1 MKLKSHVTKGMNIG
15 ICGLGTV
22 GSAISHFFEN
32 ARNKVKISLY
42 DKYKSENNDFNV
54 LLQTDILFVCLPT
67 PFDEETQT
75 YNTDELHEVFERLH
89 SVSYKGDILLKSTV
103 EPEFCSVI
111 NNKYP
116 SLILIHNPE
125 FLTARY
131 ALDDFRT
138 QKHIV
143 LGSTGHSAHR
153 LPILAGVYSSWFPHH
168 ITISLT
174 EAKYSSLMK
183 IACNAFY
190 ATKIQFFN
198 ELYQLCQA
206 TGMEYS
212 TVQKLMTTAN
222 EWLPLMHTHVP
233 GPDGQLS
240 FGGACLPKDTAA
252 LLALCHRQ
260 RIEAAVID
268 ATLQEHRVMRKEA

>member
-1 MKLKSHVTKGMNIG
+1 MNIG
-15 ICGLGTV
+15 ICGLGVV
-22 GSAISHFFEN
+22 GSAISHFFQN
-32 ARNKVKISLY
+32 ARNKVQVSLY
-42 DKYKSENNDFNV
+42 DKYKIENTDFNV
-54 LLQTDILFVCLPT
+54 LLQTHILFVCLPT
-67 PFDEETQT
+67 PFDKETQT
-75 YNTDELHEVFERLH
+75 YNTDELHEVFGRLH
-89 SVSYKGDILLKSTV
+89 TASYKGDILLKSTV
-103 EPEFCSVI
+103 DPDFCSVL

-116 SLILIHNPE
+116 SLLLIHNPE

-131 ALDDFRT
+131 ALEDFQT
-138 QKHIV
+138 QQHIV
-143 LGSTGHSAHR
+143 LGSTVQSAHR
-153 LPILAGVYSSWFPHH
+153 LPILAGVHSSWFPHP

-174 EAKYSSLMK
+174 DAKYSSLMK

-206 TGMEYS
+206 TGMEYT

-240 FGGACLPKDTAA
+240 FGGACLPKDTNA
-252 LLALCHRQ
+252 LLALFHRHA
-260 RIEAAVID
+260 IAAPVLD
-268 ATLQEHRVMRKEA
+268 ATLQEQRAMRKA

>member
-1 MKLKSHVTKGMNIG
+1 MNIG
-15 ICGLGTV
+15 ICGLGVV
-22 GSAISHFFEN
+22 GSAISHFFQN
-32 ARNKVKISLY
+32 ARNRVQLCLY
-42 DKYKSENNDFNV
+42 DKYKTEINDFKV

-67 PFDEETQT
+67 PFNEGTQT
-75 YNTDELHEVFERLH
+75 YNTDELHELFERLH
-89 SVSYKGDILLKSTV
+89 SASYKGDILLKSTV
-103 EPEFCSVI
+103 DPEFCATL
-111 NNKYP
+111 NNTYP
-116 SLILIHNPE
+116 SLLLIHNPE

-131 ALDDFRT
+131 ALEDFRT
-138 QKHIV
+138 QQHVV
-143 LGSTGHSAHR
+143 LGSTVQSAHR
-153 LPILAGVYSSWFPHH
+153 LPILAGLHSSWFPHP

-206 TGMEYS
+206 TGMEYT
-212 TVQKLMTTAN
+212 TVQKLMTTTN

-252 LLALCHRQ
+252 LLALCRRQ
-260 RIEAAVID
+260 AIEAPVID
-268 ATLQEHRVMRKEA
+268 ATLEEQRAMRQEQRAMRKA